1 MGTLLKFLIGC
12 ACIVIAWPLI
22 AAIIFAVLFLIG
34 YTVGMTER

>member
-12 ACIVIAWPLI
+12 AYIVIVWFLMTT
-22 AAIIFAVLFLIG
+22 IIFSVLFLIS